1 MQTRREFLE
10 RVAAVSVATASANAP
25 LTSIAAPA
33 VKPDGSARRTRG
45 VVQTVLGPIPASKL
59 GFTLPHKHICERQ
72 RGRAKRPV
80 CQ

>member
-33 VKPDGSARRTRG
+33 VKPNGSARRTRG
-45 VVQTVLGPIPASKL
+45 VVQTVLG
-59 GFTLPHKHICERQ
+59 F
-72 RGRAKRPV
+72 
-80 CQ
+80 

>member
-33 VKPDGSARRTRG
+33 VKPNGSARRTRG
-45 VVQTVLGPIPASKL
+45 VGFNFFSLLQNPTQPA
-59 GFTLPHKHICERQ
+59 
-72 RGRAKRPV
+72 
-80 CQ
+80 